1 LSLVEVEHGALQALA
16 DAPLDGSSY
25 SARMHPLYG
34 QKVDTAP
41 EEFRQR
47 VNRIFAAH
55 IVKFSLHQNSRLVE
69 IDSHEMHDAVV
80 EPTLYLLHSQPQ
92 FAAAETAY
100 QKALKELRDRD
111 AGDAITDAA
120 TALQEVLKAL
130 GCSGNTF
137 GDLISSAKRM
147 GLLAGADNPLAESI
161 LKTAN
166 WIAAKR
172 NQGEAHRG
180 DADIS
185 MSDAWMVVHLVGAL
199 AIRLSESAE
208 S

>member
-130 GCSGNTF
+130 GCSGNTL

-166 WIAAKR
+166 
-172 NQGEAHRG
+172 
-180 DADIS
+180 
-185 MSDAWMVVHLVGAL
+185 
-199 AIRLSESAE
+199 
-208 S
+208 